1 MMIEYN
7 VMYMSEEP
15 TNQIDPS
22 LLTKYISKMSFIPAT
37 MPGNQYT
44 KPIEDHNIFVPSMS
58 GMESRA
64 FLKIDDG
71 DREYDVSWWRVD
83 GNRIKSFYY
92 YPHMLI
98 SYWYGKDV
106 PGSFREKFGLP
117 PKDKFDL
124 CGDSGGFQIV
134 TGKTKSIDPI
144 KALRW
149 QEENCNWGFVM
160 DYPPL
165 MQDATNSWTLG
176 NDKDIA
182 DCQRKTAANAALQHK
197 EWNDDTYEM
206 VFVAHG
212 VSWDQMARGVKM
224 LGDHGVSLDDFSG
237 VSISCKYS
245 DPLTVARGCAFAIEY
260 VPQNKRFH
268 YLALS
273 GYKTTM
279 VYVYAMTYRPDIIS
293 TMDSSSYGSQGNIR
307 RVYWMDDMRE
317 VLEFGSSNTT
327 NLKVLP
333 CNCPV
338 CMVVKNPELLRGPG
352 SLPGGVISLHNL
364 YVYVTFVEKLKAYA
378 TNRDELKAYI
388 LRLCPDL
395 QDSLSYIDVFME
407 RGHEVAEDKY
417 FRTFRKL
424 KRPVNGMTSKL

>member
-1 MMIEYN
+1 MTEEKQAIEEI
-7 VMYMSEEP
+7 VISKA
-15 TNQIDPS
+15 
-22 LLTKYISKMSFIPAT
+22 LLTKYIDKMAFIPAT

-44 KPIEDHNIFVPSMS
+44 KPVADHNVFVPSMS

-64 FLKIDDG
+64 FLKVDDG
-71 DREYDVSWWRVD
+71 DREYDVSWWRVID
-83 GNRIKSFYY
+83 NKIASFYF

-98 SYWYGKDV
+98 SYWYGKDHDD
-106 PGSFREKFGLP
+106 FRAKFGLP

-134 TGKTKSIDPI
+134 TGKVKSIDPI
-144 KALRW
+144 AALRW
-149 QEENCNWGFVM
+149 QEKNCNWGFVM
-160 DYPPL
+160 DHPPL
-165 MQDATNSWTLG
+165 IQDSANSWTLG
-176 NDKDIA
+176 NDKEIQA
-182 DCQRKTAANAALQHK
+182 CQKKTADNSALQHK
-197 EWNDDTYEM
+197 AWQDDTYDM

-212 VSWDQMARGVKM
+212 MSWGQMERGIKM
-224 LGDHGVSLDDFSG
+224 LDEHGLKLDDFG
-237 VSISCKYS
+237 GLSISCKYS
-245 DPLTVARGCAFAIEY
+245 DPLVVARGSAFAIAHT
-260 VPQNKRFH
+260 PQNKRFH

-317 VLEFGSSNTT
+317 VLEFGSTNTT

-338 CMVVKNPELLRGPG
+338 CMVVKNPELLRAPG

-364 YVYVTFVEKLKAYA
+364 YIYVNFLEKLKAYA

-388 LRLCPDL
+388 LKLCPDL
-395 QDSLSYIDVFME
+395 VEALSYIDVFME
-407 RGHEVAEDKY
+407 KGVERAEDMF
-417 FRTFRKL
+417 FRDFRKL
-424 KRPVNGMTSKL
+424 RRVASGSVTRL